1 MRKPRDRTEDW
12 LKAASV
18 VVTLL
23 FAIASVMQIRDSFF

>member
-12 LKAASV
+12 LTVATV

-23 FAIASVMQIRDSFF
+23 FAVASVMQIREMLG

>member
-12 LKAASV
+12 LKVASV

-23 FAIASVMQIRDSFF
+23 FAATSVMQIREILF